1 MSAKNPAVDGY
12 IRKNK
17 AWEAVLSKLRDI
29 ALDAGLT
36 EEVKWRTPCY
46 TLDGGHV
53 LIIGAGSD
61 HCVFTFVK
69 GALLKDAQG
78 ILVRVGPNTQ
88 AARLIR
94 FRGIDEV
101 VAVEATLR
109 DYVQEAMAVEKSGLK
124 FEYKKTSDFPVPEE
138 FSARLQEMPA
148 LKSAFESL
156 TPGRQRGYLL
166 YFNGAKLSKTRAARV
181 EKCMPRIL
189 EGKGLDD

>member
-1 MSAKNPAVDGY
+1 M
-12 IRKNK
+12 
-17 AWEAVLSKLRDI
+17 
-29 ALDAGLT
+29 
-36 EEVKWRTPCY
+36 
-46 TLDGGHV
+46 
-53 LIIGAGSD
+53 
-61 HCVFTFVK
+61 FTFVK